1 MQKIFVYGTL
11 LKGCRNYRKY
21 LEDHVGQI
29 QSAYVRGTLYSIKN
43 KDYPALLEGNDFI
56 AGEIMEIDDSL
67 CDVLD
72 RLEGF
77 RCNGD
82 LMNEYNKKTVW
93 IYDLDFQPIIQLPV
107 YFYNIQHPEQIH
119 SLHEEIKSGS
129 YRTWLNEHVFC
140 LNKKER

>member
-11 LKGCRNYRKY
+11 LKDCRNYRKY
-21 LEDHVGQI
+21 LENHVGHI

-77 RCNGD
+77 RGDGD

-93 IYDLDFQPIIQLPV
+93 IYDLDFQPITKLPV

-119 SLHEEIKSGS
+119 SLNEEIKSGS
-129 YRTWLNEHVFC
+129 YRTWLNEHVF
-140 LNKKER
+140 

>member
-11 LKGCRNYRKY
+11 LKDCRNYRKY
-21 LEDHVGQI
+21 LENHVGHI

-77 RCNGD
+77 RGDGD
-82 LMNEYNKKTVW
+82 LMNEYNKKTVR
-93 IYDLDFQPIIQLPV
+93 IYDLDFQPIIKLPV

-119 SLHEEIKSGS
+119 SLNEEIKSGS
-129 YRTWLNEHVFC
+129 YRTWLNEHVF
-140 LNKKER
+140 

>member
-11 LKGCRNYRKY
+11 LKDYRNYRKY
-21 LEDHVGQI
+21 LENHVGHI

-77 RCNGD
+77 RGDGD

-93 IYDLDFQPIIQLPV
+93 IYDLDFQPIIKLPV

-119 SLHEEIKSGS
+119 SLNEEIKSGS
-129 YRTWLNEHVFC
+129 YRTWLNEHVF
-140 LNKKER
+140 